1 MKELN
6 ILKLST
12 VKGGNHLVNNKEGK
26 YEIDDDKR
34 ESKEG
39 ISFKHDKDGIKIYIN
54 IYNTNNLANEGG
66 NAGVKQKA
74 SEGGQNLTGESG
86 ENAGQGG
93 QIAEKG
99 GQNANQFGQIAKNG
113 GENEI
118 IDAINEPG
126 ASGQASEDNSNI

>member
-1 MKELN
+1 MN
-6 ILKLST
+6 
-12 VKGGNHLVNNKEGK
+12 GGNHLGSNKDKKDKDKKRKKDNNKK
-26 YEIDDDKR
+26 
-34 ESKEG
+34 ESKED
-39 ISFKHDKDGIKIYIN
+39 ISFKHDKDGLKIYIN

-66 NAGVKQKA
+66 NARVKQKA
-74 SEGGQNLTGESG
+74 SEGGQNLTGKGG

-99 GQNANQFGQIAKNG
+99 GQNANQFGQIAKKG

-126 ASGQASEDNSNI
+126 AGGQVVEDE